1 MRPQLLSEFRQDGN
15 VATLAA
21 FGFGN
26 QDHLFLKEYVLSF
39 DVHKLRDPC
48 TGLKQR
54 LD

>member
-1 MRPQLLSEFRQDGN
+1 MRAQLLSEFRQDRN
-15 VATLAA
+15 VAALAA

-39 DVHKLRDPC
+39 NVHKLRDPR
-48 TGLKQR
+48 TGLKQC